1 MSTLSTLERA
11 CGNYLLQRPLSPLSD
26 STLQELRAAL
36 TEQFKQATGPSPELT
51 RLLRK
56 MAAEARENNV
66 KPEALIVTFKQL
78 WNSVA
83 ETLRLQNA
91 EERERM
97 RQALVTLCIQAYYAE
112 EQ

>member
-1 MSTLSTLERA
+1 V
-11 CGNYLLQRPLSPLSD
+11 SPLSD
-26 STLQELRAAL
+26 NTLQELRAAL

-56 MAAEARENNV
+56 VAAEARKKNV
-66 KPEALIVTFKQL
+66 KPEELIVTFKQL

-83 ETLRLQNA
+83 ETLRLQNV
-91 EERERM
+91 EEQEHM
-97 RQALVTLCIQAYYAE
+97 RQTLVTLCIQAYYAE